1 MIFLLNINLQI
12 CSVNLPLVSII
23 VPVYNGEKYLS
34 ETLESILNQ
43 DYAEKEIIVVN
54 DGSTDGSEEI
64 LQSYIEIKYL
74 SQENKGVPVARNR
87 GIEESTGE
95 FIAFSDQDDVWKS
108 SKLTDQV
115 HFLLENPR
123 CDYVISKRKI
133 YLEPGVER
141 PSWLKKELLDSEN
154 IDYSP
159 SSLLARTSLFQK
171 IGTFKIDFENA
182 SDVDWFF
189 RAKDEGIQMGIL
201 QKVHYSKRIHQDNQS
216 YRVKELHKEYL
227 QLIKKSINRHRD

>member
-12 CSVNLPLVSII
+12 CSMNLPLVSII

-133 YLEPGVER
+133 YF
-141 PSWLKKELLDSEN
+141 
-154 IDYSP
+154 Y
-159 SSLLARTSLFQK
+159 
-171 IGTFKIDFENA
+171 
-182 SDVDWFF
+182 
-189 RAKDEGIQMGIL
+189 IQ
-201 QKVHYSKRIHQDNQS
+201 
-216 YRVKELHKEYL
+216 
-227 QLIKKSINRHRD
+227 